1 MLNKVPF
8 PSPLI
13 NESLYLKRGL
23 WRQHGVVPA
32 EEPEGRRKDPT
43 RAGVKVGSVNL
54 ISPQKLQ
61 FASPFNYYFLLWI
74 QIKNKLCVSITA
86 GIKIVP

>member
-1 MLNKVPF
+1 MPASRGGAVPVK
-8 PSPLI
+8 
-13 NESLYLKRGL
+13 ETG
-23 WRQHGVVPA
+23 G
-32 EEPEGRRKDPT
+32 GREDLT
-43 RAGVKVGSVNL
+43 ADGVKVGSVNL
-54 ISPQKLQ
+54 ISRQKRQ